1 MTIAS
6 TQIHKLEPS
15 RSEPS
20 RQGRLSVFVALTTA
34 LFVSTAGAATQGT
47 LGNSST
53 GSLSVTANAP
63 PPPRLVQVLNLAD
76 VTLNNSLGAPTYAF
90 TALAEGAVTNGT
102 SFNFCVVE
110 TTGGNASLT
119 LTSSNGGNN
128 GDGSFRLVHAGSGS
142 FVKYKVALTD
152 INAGGSLLDAR
163 SDANGSSFV
172 TTVLSSLVR
181 TSAAACSGD
190 NLRLHLGFRTLP
202 STGYTYTDTLTIVVS
217 PQ

>member
-1 MTIAS
+1 MSA
-6 TQIHKLEPS
+6 
-15 RSEPS
+15 
-20 RQGRLSVFVALTTA
+20 
-34 LFVSTAGAATQGT
+34 AGAATQGT
-47 LGNSST
+47 LGNSS
-53 GSLSVTANAP
+53 SASIAVTANAP
-63 PPPRLVQVLNLAD
+63 PPPRLLQVLNLAD

-90 TALAEGAVTNGT
+90 TALVEGAVTNGT

-152 INAGGSLLDAR
+152 VNASVLDAR
-163 SDANGSSFV
+163 SDANGSSFI
-172 TTVLSSLVR
+172 TTIPGSLVR
-181 TSAAACSGD
+181 TSAAACSTD
-190 NLRLHLGFRTLP
+190 HLKLHLGFRTLP
-202 STGYTYTDTLTIVVS
+202 STGYTYTDTLTIVVT

>member
-1 MTIAS
+1 MTIEP

-15 RSEPS
+15 RSGPS
-20 RQGRLSVFVALTTA
+20 RQDRISVFVALTAA
-34 LFVSTAGAATQGT
+34 LCMSAAGAATQGT
-47 LGNSST
+47 LGNSS
-53 GSLSVTANAP
+53 SASIAVTANAP
-63 PPPRLVQVLNLAD
+63 PPPRLLQVLNLAD

-90 TALAEGAVTNGT
+90 TALVEGAVTNGT

-152 INAGGSLLDAR
+152 VNASVLDAR
-163 SDANGSSFV
+163 SDANGSSFI
-172 TTVLSSLVR
+172 TTIPGSLVR
-181 TSAAACSGD
+181 TSAAACSTD
-190 NLRLHLGFRTLP
+190 HLKLHLGFRTLP
-202 STGYTYTDTLTIVVS
+202 STGYTYTDTLTIVVT